1 MAIETTQDGYQKPDG
16 NELVRGGDNVI
27 AANAQKAQDHYTAV
41 KADALTLANRLG
53 IAEAKINAGAGGPG
67 LSEDPDHPGLYYFA
81 GPGFAADPL
90 HPGLYTLQEETP

>member
-1 MAIETTQDGYQKPDG
+1 MAIETTRSGLQKPDG

-27 AANAQKAQDHYTAV
+27 AFNAQKTQELIDAAQDQGNS
-41 KADALTLANRLG
+41 LAGRLG
-53 IAEAKINAGAGGPG
+53 VAEAKINAGAGGPG

-90 HPGLYTLQEETP
+90 HPGLYTFQEATP